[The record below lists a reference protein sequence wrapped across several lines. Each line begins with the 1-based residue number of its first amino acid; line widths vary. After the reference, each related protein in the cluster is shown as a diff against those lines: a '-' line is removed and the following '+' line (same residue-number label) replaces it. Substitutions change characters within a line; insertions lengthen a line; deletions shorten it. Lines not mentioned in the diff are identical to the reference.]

1 MPHMA
6 LDLVTFAR
14 PVTKY
19 AARVIHPGS
28 LLRLLRRCV
37 KMAATPPFGPVF
49 LAVPQDI
56 LDQPNDEPVLPTVVP
71 ETRVTPEPALI
82 ARAAELLAGAENPVI
97 IMGDGVA
104 HSQAQGELAR
114 LAEVLGA
121 DVWGAMA
128 SELNI
133 PWTHP
138 LYRGLDRAHVR
149 AGRAAEPSQKPT
161 RW

>member
-1 MPHMA
+1 MA

-19 AARVIHPGS
+19 ATRVIHPGS

-37 KMAATPPFGPVF
+37 KMAATPPFGPTSSS
-49 LAVPQDI
+49 VPQDI

-104 HSQAQGELAR
+104 HSQAQAELAR

-121 DVWGAMA
+121 GVWGAMA

-138 LYRGLDRAHVR
+138 LYCGLTGHMFGRTQPRGCRT
-149 AGRAAEPSQKPT
+149 PT